1 MKILRCSNFYFT
13 SKIDEKDIYIYI
25 FECAENVTVKGV
37 VQMSYGMVE
46 YREIYEDF
54 AKILTDNG
62 YNVYVNDHRGHGK
75 TAKN

>member
-1 MKILRCSNFYFT
+1 
-13 SKIDEKDIYIYI
+13 
-25 FECAENVTVKGV
+25 
-37 VQMSYGMVE
+37 MSYGMVE